1 MAPYKNVMEFLVE
14 EEVVRQV
21 KALPVRIASYINQTE
36 LVAYALNQLP
46 PLYAT
51 SEKGL
56 EHQLERGKVK
66 FAAQISQAVQR
77 SIAAIR
83 RDPLRTYVPL
93 KENQATPFREVLKQM
108 QNLLQNDQV
117 DWANLPIAV
126 EQALHR
132 ASQGEMSW
140 DKRYVGRSPQ
150 TFPMAN
156 LPLPSKA
163 RVETD
168 RLSNPSSHQPQTA
181 QQNYE
186 AEFGWDDPLYNPRLS
201 KE

>member
-1 MAPYKNVMEFLVE
+1 MAPYKNVMEILVE
-14 EEVVRQV
+14 EEVLRQV
-21 KALPVRIASYINQTE
+21 KALPVRIASYVNQTE

-93 KENQATPFREVLKQM
+93 KDYQATPFREVLKQM
-108 QNLLQNDQV
+108 QHLLKNDQV

-132 ASQGEMSW
+132 ALQGEISW
-140 DKRYVGRSPQ
+140 DKRYAGRSPQ
-150 TFPMAN
+150 AFP
-156 LPLPSKA
+156 LSQPSFNQ
-163 RVETD
+163 
-168 RLSNPSSHQPQTA
+168 SQTA
-181 QQNYE
+181 PQDYNSSE
-186 AEFGWDDPLYNPRLS
+186 RFGWDDPLYNPRPNQ
-201 KE
+201 